1 VRLPRAFRVLSI
13 KHKLSLIVLA
23 TNGLALLVTG
33 AIFLAYDY
41 FSFRNAMA
49 EDLRMVA
56 EGSALNVASA
66 LDFEDQQGAEAVLG
80 SLKARPA
87 IVGAA
92 VFTLDGDQFALYAR
106 EGQSFSPPG
115 EPEAGGPARIVDG
128 RLQVFVDV
136 RSGESKKVGTIYL
149 VSTMDALAA
158 RVRRYAGVVLIVIL
172 GASLAALALSL
183 GLQGSITRPLLH
195 LVQIETI
202 VSTEK
207 NYSLRAV
214 KECDDELGL
223 LIDGFN
229 EMLQQI
235 QNRDAELTVAKEGA
249 EQANR
254 TKSAFLANMSHEL
267 RTPLNAIIGYSE
279 MLQEEAEDLGQS
291 DFVPDL
297 QKIHAAGKH
306 LLALINDILD
316 LSKIE
321 AGKMELL
328 LEPFDPRAL
337 VRDVNATIL
346 PLLEKNSNGLV
357 VHCPDDL
364 PEMFG
369 DVTRVRQILFN
380 LLSNA
385 SKFTEQGTITLDVRQ
400 ERRDGREEI
409 VFAVSDTGIGMT
421 PQQLSRLF
429 QAFAQADASTS
440 RRYGG
445 TGLGLVISRR
455 FAQMMGGDVVAASE
469 FGRGSTFTVRLP
481 RGTPGKKPAEKPSPS
496 RPIPALESPAAPTV
510 LAIDDDQ
517 NARELLERGLAKEG
531 FRVVT
536 ASSGEEGVRLAK
548 EIRPD
553 AITLDV
559 LMPGMDGWAVLKAFK
574 ADPATST
581 IPVIMISMVDD
592 KEMAFALGAADYM
605 TKPLDRD
612 RLLGLLRKYGA
623 HGKSSLILVVEDDAP
638 TREVARRMLEAEGC
652 AVLEAETGLVAI
664 ERLKQQRP
672 DLILLDLMM
681 PEMDGFEFVTEI
693 RTHEDWRGIP
703 VVVVTA
709 KDITPEDKDRLEGHV
724 KKIFRKGQ
732 YSRADLAQ
740 EIRSIL
746 APRAAQASGE
756 RAAPNS

>member
-13 KHKLSLIVLA
+13 KYKLSLIILVS
-23 TNGLALLVTG
+23 NGLALLVAGST
-33 AIFLAYDY
+33 FLLYDY

-56 EGSALNVASA
+56 EGNALNVASA
-66 LDFEDQQGAEAVLG
+66 LDFEDRQGAEIVLG

-92 VFTLDGDQFALYAR
+92 VFTLKGESFALYAR
-106 EGQSFSPPG
+106 EGQSFNLPTEI
-115 EPEAGGPARIVDG
+115 EPSGPARIAHG

-136 RSGESKKVGTIYL
+136 RSGENKKVGTVYL

-158 RVRRYAGVVLIVIL
+158 RVRRFAGVVLIVML

-183 GLQGSITRPLLH
+183 GLQASITRPLLH

-612 RLLGLLRKYGA
+612 RLLDLLRKYGA

-652 AVLEAETGLVAI
+652 AVIEAETGLVAI
-664 ERLKQQRP
+664 ERLKKQRP